1 MIGCRGRNR
10 IESLDWLV
18 QLLRRRHC
26 PLRKSLLLEHPPTD
40 PGKNARLGYE
50 LVRTTRSAEES
61 SVSITLAGCDGY
73 CVHAFLPASG
83 YRGHTFFAS
92 CQHILLFPFSMFHWL
107 STLFSVLD
115 AHASSFLEG
124 RPHSRSRQRLLF
136 RGPSFR
142 HNKEIIAFTLRNG
155 VYGWFAVLSQY
166 CC

>member
-1 MIGCRGRNR
+1 MIGCHGRNR

-18 QLLRRRHC
+18 QLPRRRHC

-40 PGKNARLGYE
+40 PGKNTPLGCE
-50 LVRTTRSAEES
+50 LVRTTRSAKES

-73 CVHAFLPASG
+73 YVHATLPAF
-83 YRGHTFFAS
+83 RAQRHTFFAS
-92 CQHILLFPFSMFHWL
+92 CQHILLFPFFMFHWL
-107 STLFSVLD
+107 STLLSVSD

-142 HNKEIIAFTLRNG
+142 HNKEIIMLALRDG
-155 VYGWFAVLSQY
+155 VYEWFAVLSQ
-166 CC
+166 